1 MTEQDEATF
10 TIDQLASHT
19 GVPSRTIRF
28 YQSKGALPSPVRRGR
43 KAYYDRGHVERL
55 ELIARL
61 QDRGLQIRAIRNLLE
76 QLDCGQASLEDWLGF
91 EAELRTPWSEDVP
104 ELLTE
109 TELQGRL
116 AGRPPGI
123 LAALV
128 KAGLLEREA
137 NQYLVRSPALL
148 KMALT
153 LDANGIDVETAHE
166 ATGILSRHL
175 SKAASELSLLFQDN
189 VQERIRDGAPDQSS
203 QLLST
208 LKPIALEAA
217 GVVFAQEIQQA
228 LEQMLHEGRLAP
240 VKTGRT
246 HDDDKKAGAK
256 KADE

>member
-1 MTEQDEATF
+1 MTEQDEATY
-10 TIDQLASHT
+10 TIDQLAAHT

-43 KAYYDRGHVERL
+43 KAFYGPRHVERL

-61 QDRGLQIRAIRNLLE
+61 QDRGLQIRAIRNLLD
-76 QLDCGQASLEDWLGF
+76 QLDCGQTSLEDWLGF
-91 EAELRTPWSEDVP
+91 EAELRTPWSEDAP

-109 TELQGRL
+109 VEIQERL
-116 AGRPPGI
+116 SDRPPGL

-148 KMALT
+148 KIVLI
-153 LDANGIDVETAHE
+153 LEANGIDVETANG
-166 ATGILSRHL
+166 AAGILARHL
-175 SKAASELSLLFQDN
+175 SKAANELSLHFEEHMSDRL
-189 VQERIRDGAPDQSS
+189 RDGGLDNSG

-217 GVVFAQEIQQA
+217 GVIFAQEIQHA
-228 LEQMLHEGRLAP
+228 LERMLHEGRLAH
-240 VKTGRT
+240 VASGRGG
-246 HDDDKKAGAK
+246 DDPETPD
-256 KADE
+256 D